1 MNRKLILTLAAL
13 FVLAGG
19 TAYYLVERS
28 HLHAHAEGHEAHGH
42 TATTAE
48 SARGPHGGRLLVDGD
63 VSLELAIFE
72 KGVPPEFRAWLT
84 VAGQPVAPADVKLS
98 VTLQRPN
105 GVTDHF
111 TFAPEG
117 DYARGL
123 DEVYEPH
130 SFDYAIVA
138 EHGGRTMRWSF
149 AAPEMQTTLPPSVAQ
164 RAGVVSEEAGPAT
177 LAETLTVYGH
187 IRLNAN
193 RVARA
198 APRFGGIVRAAHK
211 ALGDPVTAGEVVA
224 LVETNQSLVT
234 IEVIAPLDGVVIDR
248 DVNPGET
255 VADGAALYTIADF
268 REVWLDLNIPK
279 REHARVK
286 VGQTVTIHA
295 DDGGPTAHGIV
306 AWLSPFSSADAQT
319 ATARVYLPNPDQRW
333 RPGLFVKADLLLAEH
348 PVAVAVKESALQTLY
363 DFTVVFSQ
371 HGDLYQARPLELG
384 RRSRGFVEVRKGL
397 NAGERYVTEN
407 SFLIKADIGKS
418 SASHDH

>member
-1 MNRKLILTLAAL
+1 MNRKLILTLVAL
-13 FVLAGG
+13 LALAGG

-28 HLHAHAEGHEAHGH
+28 HDHEADDGHDDHGH
-42 TATTAE
+42 AAAAE
-48 SARGPHGGRLLVDGD
+48 PARGPHGGRLLVDGD
-63 VSLELAIFE
+63 FSLELAIFE
-72 KGVPPEFRAWLT
+72 KGVPPEFRAWIT
-84 VAGQPVAPADVKLS
+84 VAGKPVPPANVKLN

-105 GVTDHF
+105 GVSDHF
-111 TFAPEG
+111 TFTPEG
-117 DYARGL
+117 DYARGHG
-123 DEVYEPH
+123 EVYEPH

-138 EHGGRTMRWSF
+138 EHGGRTLRWSF
-149 AAPEMQTTLPPSVAQ
+149 AAPEMQTTMHPSAAQ
-164 RAGVVSEEAGPAT
+164 RAGVVSEIAGPAT
-177 LAETLTVYGH
+177 LAETLPVYGH
-187 IRLNAN
+187 IQLNAN

-211 ALGDPVTAGEVVA
+211 ALGDTVAAGEVVA

-234 IEVIAPLDGVVIDR
+234 IEVTAPLAGVVIDR

-255 VADGAALYTIADF
+255 VADGAALYTIADLS
-268 REVWLDLNIPK
+268 EVWLDLNIPK
-279 REHARVK
+279 RDHARVK
-286 VGQTVTIHA
+286 VGQSVVIHA
-295 DDGGPTAHGIV
+295 DDGGPAAHGTV

-319 ATARVYLPNPDQRW
+319 ATARVALANADQRW

-371 HGDLYQARPLELG
+371 HGELYQARPLELG
-384 RRSRGFVEVRKGL
+384 RRGNGFAEVLKGL
-397 NAGERYVTEN
+397 APGERYVTEN